1 MDYKFVVGLLVGLAV
16 GALLMALF
24 APQQPA
30 ATQQQ
35 TATTQQACPT
45 SVDAVKKRGKLVV
58 GTSAD
63 WPPYEYVENG
73 KVVGIDIDIARG
85 LPRGWAS
92 ALRCAI

>member
-1 MDYKFVVGLLVGLAV
+1 MNYKFVVGLLLGAAI

-45 SVDAVKKRGKLVV
+45 SVDAVKKRGKLVLQ
-58 GTSAD
+58 TDEMERLITA
-63 WPPYEYVENG
+63 
-73 KVVGIDIDIARG
+73 
-85 LPRGWAS
+85 
-92 ALRCAI
+92 

>member
-1 MDYKFVVGLLVGLAV
+1 MDYNFVVGLPVGVAI

-45 SVDAVKKRGKLVV
+45 SVDAVKKRGKL
-58 GTSAD
+58 
-63 WPPYEYVENG
+63 
-73 KVVGIDIDIARG
+73 
-85 LPRGWAS
+85 
-92 ALRCAI
+92 ALQTDEMEQLITA

>member
-1 MDYKFVVGLLVGLAV
+1 MDYKFVVGLLVGVAV

-35 TATTQQACPT
+35 TITTQQACPT

-63 WPPYEYVENG
+63 WPPMSMWKMG
-73 KVVGIDIDIARG
+73 R
-85 LPRGWAS
+85 
-92 ALRCAI
+92 

>member
-1 MDYKFVVGLLVGLAV
+1 MDYKFVVGLLVGVAV
-16 GALLMALF
+16 GALLMTLF
-24 APQQPA
+24 APQQPV

-35 TATTQQACPT
+35 TTTQQACPT
-45 SVDAVKKRGKLVV
+45 SVDAVRKRGKLVV

-63 WPPYEYVENG
+63 WPPFEYVENG
-73 KVVGIDIDIARG
+73 KVVGIDIEIARG